1 MNSKFDENLERNIH
15 QLLMPIVNV
24 LKRTE
29 DLTVF
34 NALLKL
40 CSEHQLKELVLP
52 LSSTAS
58 AWKEEE
64 RKNEALE
71 LLTASFPELEPVNS
85 PEVQPESQL
94 FQAEQ
99 FPASAIPEKVPVQIE
114 A

>member
-1 MNSKFDENLERNIH
+1 MNSKLEENLQRNIH

-40 CSEHQLKELVLP
+40 CSDHQIKELALP

-58 AWKEEE
+58 GWKEDE

-71 LLTASFPELEPVNS
+71 LLSASFPEIEPVNS
-85 PEVQPESQL
+85 PEAQL
-94 FQAEQ
+94 FRPEHI
-99 FPASAIPEKVPVQIE
+99 PASTIQENVPVQIE